1 MTRIVD
7 VRAKPYSSRRER
19 GQGWVETPLPPLSP
33 EEGGRKCWGG
43 LLGSLKLPYLGCSA
57 CWALGL
63 LGSSCWGLLLGL
75 RVVCCS
81 ACWAPSSTG
90 TQVGRPPS
98 GGKQKVSTRILIR
111 TPLLGRWLR
120 RISITFIVPNW
131 AGSRFGVPSQGYS
144 PTSGRPKVQFKI
156 LVRPFWSFDWG
167 RFVWRPL
174 SLLPHCLFPPLPIT
188 TNPLLK
194 SAPPYRC
201 DQQIPHSTV
210 NLQKRVLMRFV
221 FFGI

>member
-1 MTRIVD
+1 MD

-63 LGSSCWGLLLGL
+63 LGL
-75 RVVCCS
+75 VCCS

-120 RISITFIVPNW
+120 RISITFIAPNW
-131 AGSRFGVPSQGYS
+131 AGSRLGVPSQGYS
-144 PTSGRPKVQFKI
+144 PTSGHLKVQSKI
-156 LVRPFWSFDWG
+156 LVRPKPVVRLG
-167 RFVWRPL
+167 HV
-174 SLLPHCLFPPLPIT
+174 CLVFPVFPTPCPFPSLPIAS
-188 TNPLLK
+188 NPLLK
-194 SAPPYRC
+194 SAPLYRC
-201 DQQIPHSTV
+201 DQQLPRITI
-210 NLQKRVLMRFV
+210 NLQKRVLIRFV
-221 FFGI
+221 FFGIG